1 MEPVILRRPEDA
13 HHPGRSRRADQRR
26 DHPALGL
33 GHLAAHT
40 GGPQAAPALLPGS
53 SQRHR
58 LPSVSVARLPL
69 FGSVSWLLTAVKTSS
84 CWEHGLRFHRHGY
97 FRDVTFQ

>member
-13 HHPGRSRRADQRR
+13 HHPGRSSRADQRR

-33 GHLAAHT
+33 GHLPAYT

-58 LPSVSVARLPL
+58 LPSVSVAVFLLLVPCLWFFL
-69 FGSVSWLLTAVKTSS
+69 FISIYI
-84 CWEHGLRFHRHGY
+84 C
-97 FRDVTFQ
+97 